1 MNTTY
6 ILTSIHPN
14 KNRENRDLT
23 SVSSCHLIQPFIF
36 LIMSSTGVGETL
48 LAALQAS
55 VSVLLVISY
64 GGLAAKLGILS
75 PDSTKAVSKVCVRM
89 FLPALLITKLGAELD
104 AGSAG
109 KYGIIVVWGLLAH
122 FISFLIG
129 ILGHF
134 VFKMPD
140 WVTVAVYVFYLPRCS
155 FQMLSIMLRD
165 SAKTRGCAQVG
176 VGWIDGGDQ
185 EHITACVLF

>member
-1 MNTTY
+1 
-6 ILTSIHPN
+6 
-14 KNRENRDLT
+14 
-23 SVSSCHLIQPFIF
+23 
-36 LIMSSTGVGETL
+36 MSSTGVGETL

-140 WVTVAVYVFYLPRCS
+140 WVTVAVYVFLFFSDVP
-155 FQMLSIMLRD
+155 SIMLRG
-165 SAKTRGCAQVG
+165 SAKTGGCSRVG
-176 VGWIDGGDQ
+176 VGWIYGGDQ
-185 EHITACVLF
+185 EHIAT

>member
-1 MNTTY
+1 MA
-6 ILTSIHPN
+6 
-14 KNRENRDLT
+14 
-23 SVSSCHLIQPFIF
+23 
-36 LIMSSTGVGETL
+36 STGVGETL

-109 KYGIIVVWGLLAH
+109 KYGVIVLWGLLAH

-129 ILGHF
+129 ILGHM

-140 WVTVAVYVFYLPRCS
+140 WVTVAVYVFYISFFLGCS
-155 FQMLSIMLRD
+155 LHHGMLRKE
-165 SAKTRGCAQVG
+165 AKTRRYPQAHVECVF
-176 VGWIDGGDQ
+176 GGIQ
-185 EHITACVLF
+185 EQQFMTWVHSDANS

>member
-1 MNTTY
+1 MA
-6 ILTSIHPN
+6 
-14 KNRENRDLT
+14 
-23 SVSSCHLIQPFIF
+23 
-36 LIMSSTGVGETL
+36 STGVWETL

-89 FLPALLITKLGAELD
+89 FLPALLVTKLGAELD

-109 KYGIIVVWGLLAH
+109 KYGIIVAWGLLAH

-140 WVTVAVYVFYLPRCS
+140 WVTVAVYVSIRSLWILNDHQNKNWAKFLPCPVRSSRPPTLGSPLQRCCFGTNTPS
-155 FQMLSIMLRD
+155 S
-165 SAKTRGCAQVG
+165 GVG
-176 VGWIDGGDQ
+176 VP
-185 EHITACVLF
+185 ELM